1 MSDTALT
8 LRPLQAGDCDRL
20 LSWID
25 SEDALYQWSGARAF
39 SWPLDRGQLLRDLA
53 AAGDAELTFAATEA
67 SGEMVGHVRLE
78 VNRHH
83 RLGYIGRVAVA
94 PDQRGR
100 GLGTALMRALARHAF
115 DELALHRL
123 NLVVYTFN
131 TAAIACYRAVGFEVE
146 GRMRDSTLGSD
157 GYWDGL
163 TMALLEP
170 RVPSP
175 VRLRRGRQDRGP
187 ARRRADRR
195 AAQRARPPARSCPGG
210 GATARVVGRA
220 RGDRPGRRVRR
231 RRRRLRGR
239 SARPVL
245 RMPGVGRAHRR
256 AERGRRG
263 ARRSRRPAP
272 ARRGP
277 GVGGRARVYGAR
289 AQRAGRS
296 WSLTHTAVSSAS
308 PAVISSRVV

>member
-8 LRPLQAGDCDRL
+8 LRPLEAGDCDRL

-53 AAGDAELTFAATEA
+53 AAGDAELTFAATEP
-67 SGEMVGHVRLE
+67 SGNMVGHVRLE

-83 RLGYIGRVAVA
+83 RMGYIGRVAVA
-94 PDQRGR
+94 PNQRGR
-100 GLGTALMRALARHAF
+100 GMGTALMRALVRHAF

-146 GRMRDSTLGSD
+146 GRMRDCTLGSD

-170 RVPSP
+170 QYRRPSVYGEGVRIAGP
-175 VRLRRGRQDRGP
+175 RDAEPIAALLSALGHPHDRAQAAERLREWSAEPAGTVLVAESEDGAVGFVAVQLVRSFECPGSVARIAALSAGIAGP
-187 ARRRADRR
+187 DAAVARRLHEAARAW
-195 AAQRARPPARSCPGG
+195 AAQRGCTELG
-210 GATARVVGRA
+210 
-220 RGDRPGRRVRR
+220 
-231 RRRRLRGR
+231 LR
-239 SARPVL
+239 
-245 RMPGVGRAHRR
+245 
-256 AERGRRG
+256 
-263 ARRSRRPAP
+263 AP
-272 ARRGP
+272 AGP
-277 GVGGRARVYGAR
+277 GA
-289 AQRAGRS
+289 
-296 WSLTHTAVSSAS
+296 
-308 PAVISSRVV
+308 

>member
-1 MSDTALT
+1 VSELASWGTMSDTALT
-8 LRPLQAGDCDRL
+8 LRPLQPGDCDRL

-53 AAGDAELTFAATEA
+53 VAGDAELTFAATEA

-83 RLGYIGRVAVA
+83 RLGFIGRVAVA

-170 RVPSP
+170 QYRRPSVYGEGVRIAGP
-175 VRLRRGRQDRGP
+175 RDAEPIAALLSALGHPHDRAQAAERLREWSAEP
-187 ARRRADRR
+187 AGTVLVAESEDG
-195 AAQRARPPARSCPGG
+195 AVGFVAVQLVRSFECPGSVARIAALSA
-210 GATARVVGRA
+210 GAVEPDAAVA
-220 RGDRPGRRVRR
+220 
-231 RRRRLRGR
+231 RRLRDA
-239 SARPVL
+239 AR
-245 RMPGVGRAHRR
+245 AWA
-256 AERGRRG
+256 AERGCTELG
-263 ARRSRRPAP
+263 LSAP
-272 ARRGP
+272 AGP
-277 GVGGRARVYGAR
+277 GA
-289 AQRAGRS
+289 
-296 WSLTHTAVSSAS
+296 
-308 PAVISSRVV
+308 